1 LPISEEG
8 EKLAK
13 SLILS
18 DIPRSVAYTLVY
30 IRDKGEITSVEIE
43 RETGLRQ
50 PEVSIAMQWLR
61 RRGWVNKRN
70 MKKEG
75 KGRPIHG
82 YKLSKGF
89 NEILEEIIMDLS
101 SEIQEIQDKIKKLQE
116 FKH

>member
-1 LPISEEG
+1 
-8 EKLAK
+8 
-13 SLILS
+13 
-18 DIPRSVAYTLVY
+18 
-30 IRDKGEITSVEIE
+30 
-43 RETGLRQ
+43 
-50 PEVSIAMQWLR
+50 
-61 RRGWVNKRN
+61 

-101 SEIQEIQDKIKKLQE
+101 SEIQEIEDKIKKLQE